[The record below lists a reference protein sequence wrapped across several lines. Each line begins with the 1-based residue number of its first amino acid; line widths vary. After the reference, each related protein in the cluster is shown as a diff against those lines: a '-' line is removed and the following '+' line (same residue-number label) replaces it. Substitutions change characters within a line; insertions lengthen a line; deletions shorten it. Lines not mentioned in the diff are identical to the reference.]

1 LQVNNSPSG
10 AHVNYQLSAPAHL
23 LPAIA
28 TRLALNAPA
37 LAYSL
42 CTPNIPQPSKHSV
55 QLILQPS
62 FFHTVPVKTQPA
74 CVEVFLIPSPLAAL
88 QGYMLAAAGN
98 HTDLAQA
105 APILD
110 ALAPM
115 PTGWLHVGDFGAAGF
130 LHQLWIILT
139 GNHADGPLPFWQNMR
154 PPQDGFRL
162 NHPDLIAQL
171 SSLMAQQQ
179 LLIQSLSGV
188 AHTFL
193 AQYPCSEFSPYNPQ
207 QAQLLNQ
214 ENMDKLS
221 PAHQIAQLLSSF
233 QTNK

>member
-1 LQVNNSPSG
+1 M
-10 AHVNYQLSAPAHL
+10 NYQLSAPAYL

-42 CTPNIPQPSKHSV
+42 CTPHMPQPSKNAV
-55 QLILQPS
+55 QLILQPD
-62 FFHTVPVKTQPA
+62 FFHATPSHTQQA
-74 CVEVFLIPSPLAAL
+74 CIEVFLIPSPLAAI
-88 QGYMLAAAGN
+88 QGYMLAAAGS
-98 HTDLAQA
+98 HADLALA

-110 ALAPM
+110 ALAPI

-130 LHQLWIILT
+130 LHQLWTILI
-139 GNHADGPLPFWQNMR
+139 GNQVDGPLPFWQNMR

-193 AQYPCSEFSPYNPQ
+193 AQYPSTAFSPYNPQ
-207 QAQLLNQ
+207 QAKLLNQ

-221 PAHQIAQLLSSF
+221 PAHQIAQLLNSF
-233 QTNK
+233 QTQQ

>member
-1 LQVNNSPSG
+1 M
-10 AHVNYQLSAPAHL
+10 HYQLSAPAYL

-28 TRLALNAPA
+28 TRLALNAPT

-42 CTPNIPQPSKHSV
+42 CTPHIETSSANAV
-55 QLILQPS
+55 QLILQPD
-62 FFHTVPVKTQPA
+62 FFHTAPVKTQQA
-74 CVEVFLIPSPLAAL
+74 CIEVFVIPSPLAPM
-88 QGYMLAAAGN
+88 QGYMIAAAGS
-98 HTDLAQA
+98 HADLAMA

-110 ALAPM
+110 ALAPI

-130 LHQLWIILT
+130 LHQLWTILT
-139 GNHADGPLPFWQNMR
+139 GNQTDSPLPFWQNMR
-154 PPQDGFRL
+154 SPQEGFRL

-179 LLIQSLSGV
+179 LLIQSLSSV

-193 AQYPCSEFSPYNPQ
+193 VQYPCTEFSPYNPQ
-207 QAQLLNQ
+207 QAKLLNQ

-233 QTNK
+233 QTNN